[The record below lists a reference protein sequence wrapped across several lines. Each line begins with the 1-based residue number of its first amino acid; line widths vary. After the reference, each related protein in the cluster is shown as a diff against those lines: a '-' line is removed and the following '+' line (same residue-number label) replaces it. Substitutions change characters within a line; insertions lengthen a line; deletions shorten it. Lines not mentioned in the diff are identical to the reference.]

1 MELNLNFKYL
11 YKIIFAGLILIL
23 SNCSFPEWEW
33 EDLKSDYD
41 HVLNVMGM
49 INLDPGNPSFIGLYR
64 TTNLD
69 ELSQIFVGLD
79 TVGYYEYDE
88 KEEGSDEDGFW
99 IIDSI
104 YEPAALI
111 KNAEVIISD
120 DQENTWQFAFVENFV
135 TVDTVYVDTTF
146 SMYGYTFNWDTTFYD
161 TNEIRINFYLDTTG
175 TFNPQPNTN
184 YFLSINANG
193 YDTVTGT
200 MRTPAYPTMIDSS
213 MLDTIKSSSPYD
225 IRWEPDNNEWGYLTT
240 ELILASSF
248 DEQSLLDS
256 SFYIRRDWCDIQ
268 YETSIDFIEGGATID
283 PHYCDNPEFN
293 NLNPE
298 LYLIRLTAMD
308 DNYYNY
314 FIEGELE
321 EYSNMLLDNSSTKGR
336 SVGIEGGFGFFGS
349 IASDYKI
356 RVIIP

>member
-1 MELNLNFKYL
+1 MNFKYL

-23 SNCSFPEWEW
+23 SNCSFPEWAW
-33 EDLKSDYD
+33 EDLESDYD

-49 INLDPGNPSFIGLYR
+49 INLDPENPSFIGLYR

-69 ELSQIFVGLD
+69 ELSQIFVGVD

-88 KEEGSDEDGFW
+88 KEEGSDEEGFW

-111 KNAEVIISD
+111 KNAAVIISD
-120 DQENTWQFAFVENFV
+120 DQENTWQFTFVDNFI

-175 TFNPQPNTN
+175 TFKPQPNTN

-193 YDTVTGT
+193 YDPVTGT
-200 MRTPAYPTMIDSS
+200 MRTPTYPTIIDSS
-213 MLDTIKSSSPYD
+213 LLDTIKSSSPYEVN
-225 IRWEPDNNEWGYLTT
+225 WELNNNKQGYLTT
-240 ELILASSF
+240 ELILPSSF
-248 DEQSLLDS
+248 GEQSLIDS
-256 SFYIRRDWCDIQ
+256 SFYIRQYWCDIQ
-268 YETSIDFIEGGATID
+268 YESSIDFIEGSATID
-283 PHYCDNPEFN
+283 PHYCDDPEFN